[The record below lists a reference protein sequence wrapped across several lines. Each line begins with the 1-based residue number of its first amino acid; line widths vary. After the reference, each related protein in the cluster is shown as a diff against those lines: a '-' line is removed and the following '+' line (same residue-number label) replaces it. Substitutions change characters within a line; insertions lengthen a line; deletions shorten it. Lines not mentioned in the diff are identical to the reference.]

1 MDLKEKVRS
10 LPSSPGVYLMKDS
23 HDGIIYV
30 GKSKNL
36 KQRVQSYFQ
45 HSKAHSRKVEKLVKN
60 IKDFD
65 FILTDTEFEA
75 FMLEC
80 QLIKELKPFYNKLM
94 KNPLS
99 YTYIAIQTNEKNR
112 RIEITNSPI
121 KKDDHLYFGPFTSKS
136 TVEKAIQGLKECFKI
151 NCSNPSKKNTP
162 CLNYTLGLCIGVC
175 LGGSAVEQYNRI
187 IDQIIDLFKGSD
199 MSLLEKMQ
207 ERMVQASEQFD
218 FETATKYRDWIH
230 AIHALLNKEKVIAF
244 TEANKNIVT
253 LEYLNEGSFKLFFI
267 KGRKVLYREKY
278 FLKNQGIE
286 QLSQTIKET
295 ILTYFQTKTP
305 HPTKGLNRDEV
316 DEAQIIYSYLK
327 SNNCCY
333 RILPENLADIDEE
346 INKLISNN

>member
-1 MDLKEKVRS
+1 MYLKEKARS
-10 LPSSPGVYLMKDS
+10 LPTSPGVYLMKDS
-23 HDGIIYV
+23 HNGIIYV

-45 HSKAHSRKVEKLVKN
+45 HSKTHSRKVERLVKN

-80 QLIKELKPFYNKLM
+80 QLIKEIKPFYNKLM

-99 YTYIAIQTNEKNR
+99 YTYIVIQMNEKYR
-112 RIEITNSPI
+112 KIEITNDPI

-136 TVEKAIQGLKECFKI
+136 TVDKAIQGLKECFKI
-151 NCSNPSKKNTP
+151 NCSSPSKKNTP
-162 CLNYTLGLCIGVC
+162 CLNYTLGLCIGMC

-187 IDQIIDLFKGSD
+187 IDQIIDLFNGSD

-207 ERMVQASEQFD
+207 ERMLQASEKFD
-218 FETATKYRDWIH
+218 FETATKYRDCIH
-230 AIHALLNKEKVIAF
+230 ATHALLNKEKVIAF

-253 LEYLNEGSFKLFFI
+253 LEYLNKGSFKLFLI
-267 KGRKVLYREKY
+267 KGKKVLYRKKY
-278 FLKNQGIE
+278 FLENQGVE
-286 QLSQTIKET
+286 QLNQTIKET
-295 ILTYFQTKTP
+295 ILTYFKTKAP
-305 HPTKGLNRDEV
+305 HPAKGLNRDEV